1 MALNALA
8 DSLGEK
14 PVSDVS
20 PRLKMVFTG
29 LLTTADHESH
39 TVIGGVT
46 ARLSGLGL
54 IQASALENIPV
65 GTNTERITNVR
76 PTIAVNVV
84 GAGVLPVGDTFAV
97 GSRFA
102 KTGSW
107 AVVVDDDTGLGV
119 SVSGGAGT
127 PP

>member
-1 MALNALA
+1 MAFNGLT

-14 PVSDVS
+14 PVADVS
-20 PRLKMVFTG
+20 PRLKMVVTG

-39 TVIGGVT
+39 AVIGGVT

-54 IQASALENIPV
+54 IQASALKNIPV
-65 GTNTERITNVR
+65 GTNTKRISNVH
-76 PTIAVNVV
+76 PTITVNVV